1 MKTTN
6 LQKAVEIVRVT
17 PNKQACIERLM
28 NELGVKKGNAFV
40 YHTKASKLLKSGV
53 RAKPVV
59 DTRDVE
65 SDMEASEDR
74 KAAVKNMVAK
84 SGKDRDP
91 HASESVMPNPF
102 MKPTTVS
109 SNFQRYVGR

>member
-17 PNKQACIERLM
+17 PNKQACIQALIDQ
-28 NELGVKKGNAFV
+28 LGVKKGNAFV
-40 YHTKASKLLKSGV
+40 YHTKATKLLKSGV
-53 RAKPVV
+53 KAKPAVEA
-59 DTRDVE
+59 RDVE
-65 SDMEASEDR
+65 ADMEASKDR

-102 MKPTTVS
+102 MKPTTVT